1 MGPIE
6 LIGTLEQELI
16 EIWLNLPITRTSIL
30 ESVSAQFPFDS
41 GVRVPLKCLGRP
53 PSGPEAHG
61 PSDIVEPEQATS
73 SCCPSL
79 SQMQVLR

>member
-16 EIWLNLPITRTSIL
+16 EIRLKLPITRTSIW

-41 GVRVPLKCLGRP
+41 GVRSPLEMFGSAPPQRP
-53 PSGPEAHG
+53 RGSRAERHRR
-61 PSDIVEPEQATS
+61 T
-73 SCCPSL
+73 
-79 SQMQVLR
+79 

>member
-41 GVRVPLKCLGRP
+41 GVRRPLEMFGSAPQRP
-53 PSGPEAHG
+53 RGSRAERHRR
-61 PSDIVEPEQATS
+61 T
-73 SCCPSL
+73 
-79 SQMQVLR
+79 